1 MIRRMHL
8 LVSGRVQG
16 VFFRATA
23 RDQAEHLGLSGWVRN
38 LPAGQVEIVAEGD
51 EEDLEKL
58 RRWARRGPAYAYVT
72 ELEENLEAA
81 TGEFDGFG
89 VRY

>member
-8 LVSGRVQG
+8 WVSGRVQG
-16 VFFRATA
+16 VFFRASA
-23 RDQAEHLGLSGWVRN
+23 RDQAEHLGLTGWVRN
-38 LPAGQVEIVAEGD
+38 VPGGRVEIVAEGD
-51 EEDLEKL
+51 DEDLEKL

-72 ELEENLEAA
+72 ELEETMEPA
-81 TGEFDGFG
+81 TGEFKEFD